1 MRCSSIFALF
11 LPLVVGLA
19 GFSCQTSSAAAPPN
33 VVFILADDLGYSDLA
48 CYGSK
53 YYETPNLDKLAKQ
66 GLRFTNAHTCGLNC
80 QPTRAALMTG
90 QYGPRTGIYT
100 VGAIDRFD
108 WQSRPLKPVDN
119 VTQLDLKKQTVGE
132 CLLANGYK
140 TGMFG
145 KWHLGQDDAHHPSK
159 QGFAE
164 AILSQGKHFDFNTN
178 PQTEYPK
185 GQYLADFLTD
195 KAVDFITR
203 HKDEPFFLYVPH
215 YGVHAPHE
223 AKQELIAKFK
233 NKPGVAGHDDPAYA
247 AMIYS
252 VDESVGRIIA
262 KLDELKL
269 SENTLV
275 IFSSDNGGV
284 GGYGELGTGKGI
296 TENIPLRGGKGMIY
310 EGGHRVP
317 FIARWPGKIPEG
329 KETDKAII
337 SVDLL
342 PTLLDLTKSAPPK
355 DQPLDGTS
363 LLPLFVSGGQSGLP
377 ERAIFWHFPGY
388 LGQGA
393 NAWRTTPASAIRS
406 GDWKLIEFLEDGK
419 LELYDLSSDIGEKK
433 NLAKDQPEKAKALL
447 AQLQTWRK
455 EVNAPMPTK
464 NTPSTDNATKGKG
477 KAGKKKGKSAED
489 D

>member
-1 MRCSSIFALF
+1 MRYFLLTIQWLF
-11 LPLVVGLA
+11 LVASLTFFQGPPA
-19 GFSCQTSSAAAPPN
+19 AAAAPPN

-66 GLRFTNAHTCGLNC
+66 GVRFTDAHTCGLNC
-80 QPTRAALMTG
+80 QPTRAALLTG
-90 QYGPRTGIYT
+90 QYGPRTGSYT
-100 VGAIDRFD
+100 VGGINRFN

-119 VTQLDLKKQTVGE
+119 VTELDLKKQTIAE

-164 AILSQGKHFDFNTN
+164 AIVSMGKHFSFNTD
-178 PQTEYPK
+178 PKTEYPK
-185 GQYLADFLTD
+185 EQYLADFLTD
-195 KAVDFITR
+195 KAVDFIAR

-215 YGVHAPHE
+215 FGVHAPFQ
-223 AKQELIAKFK
+223 AKPEHIAKFK
-233 NKPGVAGHDDPAYA
+233 NKTGSNGHEDPTYA

-284 GGYGELGTGKGI
+284 GGYDELGSGKGI
-296 TENIPLRGGKGMIY
+296 TENLPLRGGKGMIY

-317 FIARWPGKIPEG
+317 FIARWLGKIPEG
-329 KETDKAII
+329 KESDKPIL
-337 SVDLL
+337 SVDLM
-342 PTLLDLTKSAPPK
+342 PTLLELTKSSPPL
-355 DQPLDGTS
+355 DQLLDGTS
-363 LLPLFVSGGQSGLP
+363 ILPLLLSGGASGLP
-377 ERAIFWHFPGY
+377 ARAIYWHFPGY

-393 NAWRTTPASAIRS
+393 NTWRTTPASAIRS
-406 GDWKLIEFLEDGK
+406 GDWKLIEFLEDGR
-419 LELYDLSSDIGEKK
+419 LELYNLGSDIGEKQ
-433 NLAKDQPEKAKALL
+433 NLAKEQPDKAKQLL
-447 AQLQTWRK
+447 AQLQAWRK
-455 EVNAPMPTK
+455 EVNAPMPEKNVPMDNTK
-464 NTPSTDNATKGKG
+464 KG
-477 KAGKKKGKSAED
+477 KAGGKKKAQAAESD
-489 D
+489 

>member
-1 MRCSSIFALF
+1 MRCSSIPALVFAL
-11 LPLVVGLA
+11 LVGLA
-19 GFSCQTSSAAAPPN
+19 FFNGPTSAVAAPPN
-33 VVFILADDLGYSDLA
+33 VVFILADDLGYADLA

-66 GLRFTNAHTCGLNC
+66 GLRFTDAHTCGLNC
-80 QPTRAALMTG
+80 QPTRAALMAG

-100 VGAIDRFD
+100 VGGIDRFD
-108 WQSRPLKPVDN
+108 WQSRPLKPVGN
-119 VTQLDLKKQTVGE
+119 VTQLNPQKVTVAE

-164 AILSQGKHFDFNTN
+164 AIVSMGKHFDFKTIPKTDY
-178 PQTEYPK
+178 PQ

-195 KAVDFITR
+195 NAVDFIAR

-215 YGVHAPHE
+215 YGVHAPHD
-223 AKQELIAKFK
+223 AKPELIARFK
-233 NKPGVAGHDDPAYA
+233 NKPGVAGHHNPAYA

-284 GGYGELGTGKGI
+284 GGYAELGTAKGI
-296 TENIPLRGGKGMIY
+296 TDNIPFRGGKGMIY

-329 KETDKAII
+329 KECDKPII
-337 SVDLL
+337 SVDVL
-342 PTLLDLTKSAPPK
+342 PTLLDVTGSAAPEG
-355 DQPLDGTS
+355 QTLDGTT
-363 LLPLFVSGGQSGLP
+363 LLPLFSSGGQSGLAG
-377 ERAIFWHFPGY
+377 RAIYWHFPGY

-393 NAWRTTPASAIRS
+393 NAWRATPCAAIRS
-406 GDWKLIEFLEDGK
+406 GEWKLIEFFEDGR
-419 LELYDLSSDIGEKK
+419 LELYNLATDIGEKK
-433 NLAKDQPEKAKALL
+433 NLAQEQPDKAKELL
-447 AQLQTWRK
+447 AQLHVWRK

-477 KAGKKKGKSAED
+477 KAGKNKAKSADED
-489 D
+489 